1 MEKVN
6 LKSTILKK
14 EVINIFK
21 KFGLNNNHAI
31 ISANAIINAEIV
43 GAHSHGLSRLKMY
56 CDRILKKVIKAKPKI
71 KIKKISQ
78 SISLIDADD
87 SIGFVA
93 ADIAIKKCIQNAKKT
108 GIGMVA
114 VKKSGH
120 YGLSGYYAEQ
130 ATRKNLIAMIY
141 TNAPPA
147 VAPYGASKSLFGTN
161 PICFGTPTGSK
172 VPFILDTSISMINR
186 GKIRLAERKNK
197 KIPQGV
203 ALDKFGKPTTDA
215 KKALSGVQ
223 LPIAGFKGS
232 GLAWMVDI
240 LSGVLTGSNH
250 SGRVKDPFDDF
261 SGPQNIGHLF
271 ITFKTNLF
279 VKNYNNQIKK
289 NIRTIKNLPKI
300 KGIKK
305 IMYPGEN
312 KFNRYKINFKK
323 EIKISE
329 MIKKDL
335 KILKN

>member
-6 LKSTILKK
+6 LKSKILKK

-56 CDRILKKVIKAKPKI
+56 CDRISKKVINAKPKI

-93 ADIAIKKCIQNAKKT
+93 ADIAIKKCIQNAKRT

-130 ATRKNLIAMIY
+130 ATRKNLITMIY

-203 ALDKFGKPTTDA
+203 ALDKFGKPTTNA

-312 KFNRYKINFKK
+312 KFSRYKINFKK